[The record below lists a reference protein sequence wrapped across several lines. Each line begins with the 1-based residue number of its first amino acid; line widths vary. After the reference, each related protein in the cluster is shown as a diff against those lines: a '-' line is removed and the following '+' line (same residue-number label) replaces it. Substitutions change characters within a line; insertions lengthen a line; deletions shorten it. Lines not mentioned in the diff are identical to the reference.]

1 MKKLFAIARI
11 TKPAGLKGEVKV
23 RPLSRYF
30 NDYVLNK
37 PLFLGETEELS
48 RQILLK
54 ESVGAGKQTRYHFE
68 GIDSRDEAESM
79 IGQVIFASVPDS
91 DKILWIS
98 GDIIGFVVV
107 TDTGKIVGELA
118 EILWLPSNDIY
129 VIRDGNREML
139 IPVIPEIVKKVDV
152 ESGVILI
159 SPVDGLLG

>member
-11 TKPAGLKGEVKV
+11 TKPTGLKGEVKV

-129 VIRDGNREML
+129 VIRDGSREML

>member
-139 IPVIPEIVKKVDV
+139 LSRK
-152 ESGVILI
+152 L
-159 SPVDGLLG
+159 

>member
-129 VIRDGNREML
+129 VIRDGSREML